1 MEAKVFETLQDN
13 GVVTRVGLN
22 PEDYADLADLQ
33 NKQLATAI
41 GDEVIYNA
49 AISEQAAPTVEEPVD
64 DPTVEE

>member
-1 MEAKVFETLQDN
+1 MDTKVFEKLQN
-13 GVVTRVGLN
+13 TGVITRVGLN
-22 PEDYADLADLQ
+22 PKDYTDLADLQ

-49 AISEQAAPTVEEPVD
+49 AVSEQTAPTVEEPVD